1 MEGRLRPLGSQ
12 EKRDGYAL
20 LQEKKKQL
28 CLYNFTTLSWIDS
41 PLPDY
46 FFDI

>member
-1 MEGRLRPLGSQ
+1 MEGRLRPPGSQ

-20 LQEKKKQL
+20 FQEKKQL
-28 CLYNFTTLSWIDS
+28 CPYNFTTFSWIDS

-46 FFDI
+46 FLDI